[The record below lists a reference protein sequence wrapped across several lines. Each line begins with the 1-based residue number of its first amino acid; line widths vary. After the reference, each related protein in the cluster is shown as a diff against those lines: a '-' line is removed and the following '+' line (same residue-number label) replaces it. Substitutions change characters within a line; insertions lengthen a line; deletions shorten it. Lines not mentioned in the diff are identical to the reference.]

1 MEVTLQ
7 AESASSAD
15 LEPMIAS
22 LITPYL
28 QESYPESFADADWQ
42 DRWRQVLDDWLQD
55 DQVRLRTLKAD
66 QWVGFAACRLITRDG
81 AVSAELTDLYVTPAM
96 RRHGLGS
103 HLVEDVMAWAAQN
116 GAREMSIAIKVRHQA
131 AVDFFAQLG
140 FSPQRILL
148 TRWI

>member
-7 AESASSAD
+7 AESVTSAD
-15 LEPMIAS
+15 LAPMIES

-28 QESYPESFADADWQ
+28 QESYPESFADVGWHGHWALRLQ
-42 DRWRQVLDDWLQD
+42 EWLQD
-55 DQVRLRTLKAD
+55 DTVRLRTLRAD
-66 QWVGFAACRLITRDG
+66 MWVGFAACRLIDRDG
-81 AVSAELTDLYVTPAM
+81 VAYAELMDLYVTPDM

-116 GAREMSIAIKVRHQA
+116 GAREMSIAVKVRHQT

-140 FSPQRILL
+140 FSPQKLLL

>member
-7 AESASSAD
+7 AQSASLAD
-15 LEPMIAS
+15 LEPLIES

-28 QESYPESFADADWQ
+28 QESYPESFADVGWRDH
-42 DRWRQVLDDWLQD
+42 WRQRLQQWLQD
-55 DQVRLRTLKAD
+55 ERVRLLTLRTD
-66 QWVGFAACRLITRDG
+66 QWIGFAAVRLIARDG
-81 AVSAELTDLYVTPAM
+81 STLAELMDIYVIPGM

-140 FSPQRILL
+140 FSPQRLLL

>member
-7 AESASSAD
+7 AESVSAAD
-15 LEPMIAS
+15 LGPMIES

-28 QESYPESFADADWQ
+28 EESYPESFADAE
-42 DRWRQVLDDWLQD
+42 WRSHWHHRLQGWLQD
-55 DQVRLRTLKAD
+55 DTVRVRTLRTET
-66 QWVGFAACRLITRDG
+66 WVGFAACRLIGRDG
-81 AVSAELTDLYVTPAM
+81 TTLAELVDLYVVPDM

-103 HLVEDVMAWAAQN
+103 HLVEDVIAWSAQN
-116 GAREMSIAIKVRHQA
+116 GAREMSIAIKVRHQT

-140 FSPQRILL
+140 FSPQRLLL